1 MNKDE
6 KFLARILFANR
17 LLRANNTAFQQ
28 LFWAVLRAKHG
39 QDFVEVR
46 PQGAI
51 GDGGND
57 GYLPGDGHYFQ
68 VYGPIDPSAKVD
80 YAAGKLSDDFQ
91 KVLSSWNQI
100 TAMKTYSFVFNDKY
114 EGTYTRIAQALGK
127 IELAN
132 PLIKCR
138 PYTAG
143 HLEGEFLNLSEDR
156 IQSIVGMIPDPT
168 RILTVDYGVMKEVI
182 AHIMHSP
189 AKAVQ
194 PRFEELPDLD
204 EKIRLNYLCKAWGD
218 LIRSGARQTGH
229 VDDYFRKNSTFMKQA
244 LRDHLVE
251 IYAKSRDDS
260 RLFPSIPSGMS
271 LEDLVFDGF
280 RRALLP
286 DDATVAAERVV
297 DILIGYYFESCGVF
311 DPHAPKDSP
320 NASP

>member
-6 KFLARILFANR
+6 NFLARILFANR

-68 VYGPIDPSAKVD
+68 VYGPIDPSAKVE

-138 PYTAG
+138 PYTA
-143 HLEGEFLNLSEDR
+143 
-156 IQSIVGMIPDPT
+156 
-168 RILTVDYGVMKEVI
+168 
-182 AHIMHSP
+182 
-189 AKAVQ
+189 
-194 PRFEELPDLD
+194 
-204 EKIRLNYLCKAWGD
+204 
-218 LIRSGARQTGH
+218 
-229 VDDYFRKNSTFMKQA
+229 
-244 LRDHLVE
+244 
-251 IYAKSRDDS
+251 
-260 RLFPSIPSGMS
+260 
-271 LEDLVFDGF
+271 
-280 RRALLP
+280 
-286 DDATVAAERVV
+286 
-297 DILIGYYFESCGVF
+297 
-311 DPHAPKDSP
+311 
-320 NASP
+320 